1 MESRLLSPAPAN
13 PAAALAHWIDH
24 PDTLRRW
31 LSTPFPRIGLDTEFI
46 RERTYWPKLA
56 LVQIA
61 LPAADGVQILLVDPL
76 VPGMTQAIAPVL
88 ADASVLKIMHSP
100 SEDLIALRHACG
112 EVPRPLFDTQAAAA
126 LAGIGAG
133 MGYQKLVAELTG
145 VALAKGETRSDW
157 MRRPLSASQLEY
169 AADDVA
175 HLFDMHDALAG
186 RLAGLGR
193 GDWLDADMRR
203 TVELAVEDAP
213 DAWPHLS
220 MRSAQF
226 LDAAA
231 QARLLRLLRWRDGH
245 ARRAD
250 LPRSWVLDNE
260 LAHGLARNPP
270 ASREALSQVVGA
282 HPKGPR
288 KLVDALWDALAT
300 PLPDEADAP
309 DAAIADRRD
318 KARMRALQDAVAAR
332 AAELGLADGVLASR
346 RMLEPLLDTG
356 QWPEALQGWR
366 REQLE
371 PVLAPIIAAARP

>member
-1 MESRLLSPAPAN
+1 M
-13 PAAALAHWIDH
+13 AHWIDH
-24 PDTLRRW
+24 PDTLQRW
-31 LSTPFPRIGLDTEFI
+31 LSTPPARIGLDTEFI

-61 LPAADGVQILLVDPL
+61 LPAADGVEILLVDPL
-76 VPGMTQAIAPVL
+76 VPGMTQAIAPLL

-126 LAGIGAG
+126 LAGIGSG

-157 MRRPLSASQLEY
+157 MRRPLSPSQLEY

-175 HLFDMHDALAG
+175 HLFEMHDALAQ

-193 GDWLDADMRR
+193 QAWLEADMQR
-203 TVELAVEDAP
+203 TVELAIEDAP
-213 DAWPHLS
+213 ETWPHLA

-226 LDAAA
+226 LDTAA
-231 QARLLRLLRWRDGH
+231 QARLLRLLRWRDAH
-245 ARRAD
+245 ARRVD

-260 LAHGLARNPP
+260 LAASLARNPP
-270 ASREALSQVVGA
+270 ATREALSQAINA

-288 KLVDALWDALAT
+288 KLVDAVWTALAT
-300 PLPDEADAP
+300 PLDDEAQAP
-309 DAAIADRRD
+309 DASLAERRD
-318 KARMRALQDAVAAR
+318 KARIKALQDAVSRR
-332 AAELGLADGVLASR
+332 ASELGLADGVLASR
-346 RMLEPLLDTG
+346 RMLEPLVDTG
-356 QWPEALQGWR
+356 RWPDTLQGWR

-371 PVLAPIIAAARP
+371 PVLAPLIPAANPS

>member
-1 MESRLLSPAPAN
+1 M
-13 PAAALAHWIDH
+13 AHWIDE
-24 PDTLRRW
+24 PDALRGW
-31 LSTPFPRIGLDTEFI
+31 LEAPVARIGLDTEFI

-61 LPAADGVQILLVDPL
+61 LPTPDGIEILLVDTL
-76 VPGMTQAIAPVL
+76 VPGMTDALSPML

-100 SEDLIALRHACG
+100 SEDLIAFRHSCG
-112 EVPRPLFDTQAAAA
+112 VVPRPLFDTQAAAA

-157 MRRPLSASQLEY
+157 LRRPLSPSQLEY

-175 HLFDMHDALAG
+175 HLFDMHDALSR
-186 RLAGLGR
+186 RLDELGR
-193 GDWLDADMRR
+193 STWLDADMAR
-203 TVELAVEDAP
+203 TVELAIEDAP
-213 DAWPHLS
+213 ETWPHLS

-226 LDAAA
+226 LDGPG
-231 QARLLRLLRWRDGH
+231 QARLLRLLRWRDEH

-260 LAHGLARNPP
+260 LAYGIARTPPPSRDALA
-270 ASREALSQVVGA
+270 QVIAA

-288 KLVDALWDALAT
+288 KLVDVLWSALSTA
-300 PLPDEADAP
+300 LPDEADAP
-309 DAAIADRRD
+309 DASIAERRD
-318 KARMRALQDAVAAR
+318 KTRMRALQDAVARR
-332 AAELGLADGVLASR
+332 AGELGVAEGVLASR
-346 RMLEPLLDTG
+346 RVLEPLLDTG
-356 QWPEALQGWR
+356 EWPAALEGWR

-371 PVLAPIIAAARP
+371 PALGPLLARGG

>member
-13 PAAALAHWIDH
+13 PASALAHWIDH

-31 LSTPFPRIGLDTEFI
+31 LETPVSRIGLDTEFI

-61 LPAADGVQILLVDPL
+61 LSTADGEQILLIDPL
-76 VPGMTQAIAPVL
+76 VPGMTDALAPML
-88 ADASVLKIMHSP
+88 ADPSVLKIMHSP
-100 SEDLIALRHACG
+100 SEDLIALRHSCG

-126 LAGIGAG
+126 IAGIGAG
-133 MGYQKLVAELTG
+133 MGYQKLVAEVTG

-157 MRRPLSASQLEY
+157 LRRPLSASQLEY

-175 HLFDMHDALAG
+175 HLFEMHDALSR
-186 RLAGLGR
+186 RLDELGR
-193 GDWLDADMRR
+193 TSWLEADMAR
-203 TVELAVEDAP
+203 TVDLAIEDAP
-213 DAWPHLS
+213 DTWPHLS

-226 LDAAA
+226 LDVEG

-245 ARRAD
+245 ARRVD

-260 LAHGLARNPP
+260 LAYGLARTPP
-270 ASREALSQVVGA
+270 GSREALAQIVSA

-288 KLVDALWDALAT
+288 KLIDAVWTALAT
-300 PLPDEADAP
+300 PLPDEAAAP
-309 DAAIADRRD
+309 DASIAERRD
-318 KARMRALQDAVAAR
+318 KARIRALQDAVARR
-332 AAELGLADGVLASR
+332 AADLGIAEGVLASR
-346 RMLEPLLDTG
+346 RSLEPLLDTG
-356 QWPEALQGWR
+356 EWPAGLEGWR

-371 PVLAPIIAAARP
+371 PVLAPLLTRSGG